1 VAGNTVLTLPT
12 TSGTVATLTTPSFA
26 TTIGVGNATPA
37 ASGAGITF
45 PATQS
50 ASTDANTLDDYEEGS
65 WTPEIRLG
73 GASVGVT
80 YSGNRNGR
88 YTKIGRIVTVS
99 FFMEL
104 TNKGSS
110 TGSLTVVTLP
120 FVPYNAAGYPYY
132 VGTVANE
139 SDMASMPTGV
149 FGLAWGDSNV
159 YVRSNSSTGWNAVT
173 NSNLTNSSK
182 FYCTITYEAV

>member
-1 VAGNTVLTLPT
+1 MPAIIDGSVGSQFP
-12 TSGTVATLTTPSFA
+12 
-26 TTIGVGNATPA
+26 TTIGVGNATPST
-37 ASGAGITF
+37 SGAGITF
-45 PATQS
+45 PASQS
-50 ASTDANTLDDYEEGS
+50 ASSDANTLDDYEEGS
-65 WTPEIRLG
+65 WTPEIRFG
-73 GASVGVT
+73 GNATGVT
-80 YSGNRNGR
+80 YSANRNGR

-99 FFMEL
+99 FFMDI

-120 FVPYNAAGYPYY
+120 FVPYNAGGYPYY

-149 FGLAWGDSNV
+149 FCLAWSDSNL
-159 YVRSNSSTGWNAVT
+159 YIRSNSATGWTAVT
-173 NSNLTNSSK
+173 NSNLTNSSR